1 MGAAPK
7 RAHKTL
13 ILLKSAWIDTAL
25 GLMLV
30 IADDHQ
36 LYLLE
41 FVEKRGI
48 EKEIEK
54 LHDRLPASIVPGK
67 TKSIESI
74 EKELKHYFAGKLKQ
88 FKTPF
93 ILIGTDFQKNVW
105 NALCDIRYGQ
115 TKSYA
120 EQAQII
126 NKPTAY
132 RAVANANGM
141 NQLAIIVPCHRII
154 RSHGELGGYG
164 GGVARKQWLLDH
176 EKKYTRV

>member
-1 MGAAPK
+1 MTQ
-7 RAHKTL
+7 KTL
-13 ILLKSAWIDTAL
+13 MLLKSAWIDTAL
-25 GLMLV
+25 GPMLV
-30 IADDHQ
+30 IADDKQ

-41 FVEKRGI
+41 FVERRGL

-54 LHDRLPASIVPGK
+54 LRDRLPAVIVPGK
-67 TKSIESI
+67 TKPIESI
-74 EKELKHYFAGKLKQ
+74 EKELKHYFEGKLKQ

-93 ILIGTDFQKNVW
+93 ILMGSDFQKSVW
-105 NALCDIRYGQ
+105 NALCNIPYGQ

-120 EQAQII
+120 EQAKII
-126 NKPTAY
+126 DKPTAY

-164 GGVARKQWLLDH
+164 GGVVRKQWLLDH
-176 EKKYTRV
+176 EKKYSGQG

>member
-1 MGAAPK
+1 MLSLKQQQEYYQAFMGTLPK

-13 ILLKSAWIDTAL
+13 TLLKSAWLDTAL
-25 GLMLV
+25 GPMLV

-41 FVEKRGI
+41 FVERRGL

-54 LHDRLPASIVPGK
+54 LRDRLPAAIVPGK
-67 TKSIESI
+67 
-74 EKELKHYFAGKLKQ
+74 
-88 FKTPF
+88 
-93 ILIGTDFQKNVW
+93 
-105 NALCDIRYGQ
+105 

-120 EQAQII
+120 EQAQVI

-164 GGVARKQWLLDH
+164 GGSARKQWLLEH
-176 EKKYTRV
+176 EKKHGK